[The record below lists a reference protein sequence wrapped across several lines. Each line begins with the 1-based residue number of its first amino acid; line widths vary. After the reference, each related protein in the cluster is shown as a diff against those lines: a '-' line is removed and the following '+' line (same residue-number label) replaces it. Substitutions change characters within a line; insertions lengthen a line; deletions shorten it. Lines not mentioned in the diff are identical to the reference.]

1 MKLGKKKNEVR
12 DFPGGPVAKSLARN
26 AGSRGLI
33 PGQGTRSHM
42 LQLKGPHATTKTQYS
57 QIN

>member
-1 MKLGKKKNEVR
+1 M
-12 DFPGGPVAKSLARN
+12 AKSLARN